1 MRERYMTENIN
12 LDPFDIEKFTPEQD
26 QYIQASA
33 GTGKTFTIRKISA
46 ELVKRGIPLTDVLF
60 VTYTDKAAGEMRA
73 RIREEMNECLV
84 NANAQTRPL
93 FERACQDVDKAVIG
107 TIHSFCR
114 KTLHDFAYEANVPFD
129 MENADSQTAKIL
141 IDKAIRDEWEEEIC
155 ALEIKSS
162 LPEDVEEIK
171 DMLINSLKT
180 YSPEKESIFPAAS
193 VLEWIEHNPEA
204 KKHWDVL
211 KKYPSETFTGR
222 SGERLYRNK
231 TVESLMDAI
240 LSSKATLVNGTKFG
254 KTLESVSLE
263 DQELADALNFFYPQK
278 VALYSGS
285 EQKRLLFLNSKT
297 KILYER
303 WQQEKKRQKEQT
315 FDDMISAVREAVCP
329 DGKTPEKPTFLCQ
342 KIRDAYQIA
351 IIDEFQ
357 DTNEFQWN
365 IFDTV
370 FLKSDKNHL
379 IVVGDPKQSIYS
391 FQGADLQVYRRA
403 RECIGH
409 GSELKTNFRSSIS
422 MIKACNLIFT
432 VGDES
437 RNPFLP
443 KGDFEKSNVPD
454 NVKFQ
459 RQNALLDGVE
469 TPPIW
474 VSPIVSSKGFA
485 RFAVQKIIDCC
496 KVTGDKTALQI
507 FERGESE
514 PRNVNYS
521 DFAILGRTKPEMDE
535 IKKSLT
541 DVGIPFVL
549 YKDASLF
556 NSRECSEWIAVLR
569 MLAAPDLA
577 GYNRKLV
584 NSVFV
589 TDFFGKDLRALD
601 DDTQKSLDESVR
613 IMIESWRQLALQK
626 CWTELQEQIYEDT
639 HVEKFLSTPS
649 RLQDLLKLRQIGNY
663 IFGYLY
669 EKKATLQQ
677 AIKHLETLS
686 KDSKKASDEE
696 SNIVAKGTDFKAVK
710 LMTIHASKG
719 LEFPVVISCGGDK
732 GVNDKA
738 AGPYVFSQD
747 VESNGGEDILQKK
760 YFGYDT
766 NSKKLR
772 QGEEIEE
779 WHRLLYVDYTRAS
792 SLLILP
798 QYDRWFV
805 CEKEERKDKN
815 GKPYKA
821 DAKETRYNLVMNKL
835 KLDDNNCEI
844 IDDSNSWSY
853 LAYSHREICKAD
865 VQAGFAK
872 KCRDDENSKYAKLCD
887 WDGAWDIDAL
897 GKTVGEQL
905 AFFNKDEQQD
915 STELPSAETI
925 KRVCEAIKESTLYQH
940 SYSSIGNKA
949 SSVDIQSFDGELQN
963 KAGEDPD
970 EEHDANESMVFD
982 DYPRGALFGDA
993 LHSVFEHLDFKRVG
1007 ILTLEEA
1014 ENDLELQS
1022 LIESSFLSQGLPIGK
1037 HPDWMKRTVG
1047 IVWNTMNAVLP
1058 EIRGTEKTG
1067 SLFSLKKLDT
1077 SERLA
1082 EMEFRLKANKNMDEE
1097 FLKTFC
1103 KGFMDLVFVQ
1113 RDGDREYYSVLDWK
1127 SNVLEKYDSEASF
1140 EAVKEHYSIQMILY
1154 SYCLIQ
1160 WLCSIWSKSPKD
1172 VFEENFGGIYYV
1184 FARGCK
1190 QGDNSGIYAHTWMSF
1205 EDLQKDY
1212 EKVKKLMFVSRL
1224 TRRKK

>member
-1 MRERYMTENIN
+1 MTDNIK
-12 LDPFDIEKFTPEQD
+12 LDSFDIKKFNPEQD

-73 RIREEMNECLV
+73 RIREEMNECL
-84 NANAQTRPL
+84 AKADAQTRPL

-129 MENADSQTAKIL
+129 MENADSQSAKVL

-155 ALEIKSS
+155 ALEVKKS

-180 YSPEKESIFPAAS
+180 YSPEKESVFPATSA
-193 VLEWIEHNPEA
+193 LEWIEHNPEA
-204 KKHWDVL
+204 KKHWEVL

-222 SGERLYRNK
+222 NGERLFRNK

-240 LSSKATLVNGTKFG
+240 LSSKVTLVSGTKFG
-254 KTLESVSLE
+254 KSLESVSLKE
-263 DQELADALNFFYPQK
+263 PDSQKELVDALKFFYPQK
-278 VALYSGS
+278 IALFTES
-285 EQKRLLFLNSKT
+285 EQKRLLFLSSKT

-303 WQQEKKRQKEQT
+303 WQQEKKHHKEQT
-315 FDDMISAVREAVCP
+315 FEDMISAVREAVCP
-329 DGKTPEKPTFLCQ
+329 GGKTPEKPTFLCQ
-342 KIRDAYQIA
+342 KIRDTYQIA

-365 IFDTV
+365 IFDTA

-403 RECIGH
+403 RGCIGH

-432 VGDES
+432 VGDEFS
-437 RNPFLP
+437 NPFLP
-443 KGDFEKSNVPD
+443 KGDFEKSNVPTEAK
-454 NVKFQ
+454 NQ
-459 RQNALLDGVE
+459 RQNALLNGVE

-474 VSPIVSSKGFA
+474 VSPIVPSKGYA

-507 FERGESE
+507 FERGMSE

-521 DFAILGRTKPEMDE
+521 DFAVLGRTRSEMDD
-535 IKKSLT
+535 IKKCLT

-556 NSRECSEWIAVLR
+556 DSRECSEWIAVLR

-589 TDFFGKDLRALD
+589 TDFFGKDLRTLD
-601 DDTQKSLDESVR
+601 DDPQKNADENVR
-613 IMIESWRQLALQK
+613 MMIESWRQLASQK

-639 HVEKFLSTPS
+639 QVEKFLSTPS
-649 RLQDLLKLRQIGNY
+649 TLQDLLKLRQIGNY

-732 GVNDKA
+732 GVNKKA

-747 VESNGGEDILQKK
+747 VESTDGGEDILQKK
-760 YFGYDT
+760 YFGYDA
-766 NSKKLR
+766 NSKKMR
-772 QGEEIEE
+772 QCEEIEE

-798 QYDRWFV
+798 QYDSWFE

-815 GKPYKA
+815 GKTYKV
-821 DAKETRYNLVMNKL
+821 DVKETHYNLEMNKL
-835 KLDDNNCEI
+835 KLDDNGCEI
-844 IDDSNSWSY
+844 IDENNSWSY
-853 LAYSHREICKAD
+853 LAYSHREICKD
-865 VQAGFAK
+865 EVQAKF
-872 KCRDDENSKYAKLCD
+872 AKLCD
-887 WDGAWDIDAL
+887 WDGAWDVETLKDAVS
-897 GKTVGEQL
+897 KQL
-905 AFFNKDEQQD
+905 AFFNKDEQLD

-925 KRVCEAIKESTLYQH
+925 GQVCKSIKESTLYQH

-963 KAGEDPD
+963 KAGEEP
-970 EEHDANESMVFD
+970 EEELDSNESVIFD
-982 DYPRGALFGDA
+982 DYPRGSLFGDA
-993 LHSVFEHLDFKRVG
+993 LHSIFEHLDFKRIG
-1007 ILTLEEA
+1007 NLTLEDA
-1014 ENDLELQS
+1014 ENDLELQG
-1022 LIESSFLSQGLPIGK
+1022 LIENSFLSQGLPIGK
-1037 HPDWMKRTVG
+1037 HPDWMNRTVG

-1067 SLFSLKKLDT
+1067 TLFSLKKLDA

-1082 EMEFRLKANKNMDEE
+1082 EMEFRLKANKDMDEE

-1113 RDGDREYYSVLDWK
+1113 KDGDKEYYSVLDWK
-1127 SNVLEKYDSEASF
+1127 SNVLEKYDSQASF

-1160 WLCSIWSKSPKD
+1160 WLCSIWSKEPKD
-1172 VFEENFGGIYYV
+1172 VFEEHFGGIYYV

-1190 QGDNSGIYAHTWMSF
+1190 QGDNSGIYAHTWNSF
-1205 EDLQKDY
+1205 EKLQEDY
-1212 EKVKKLMFVSRL
+1212 EKVKNLMYVSRS